1 MTASSGN
8 LIKLLE
14 KYWGFSTFR
23 GSQEKIIQTVIEQND
38 VLALLPT
45 GGGKSLCY
53 QLPAVAQDGIAIV
66 ISPLIALIQD
76 QVNSLKAK
84 GIKALGLTG
93 KLSQNEVIQCLDN
106 AAFGGYKLLYL
117 SPERLQQEIVLDRL
131 AELHISLI
139 AVDEAHCISQWG
151 HDFRPAYLQCHKI
164 RDIHPEVPIMALTAT
179 ATSRVL
185 SEIQEGLSLT
195 TKKVFKDSFYRP
207 NLAYTVLYRENK
219 KRALKDVINDHK
231 GSKIVYVRLR
241 RSAEKLKNELQQ
253 NGISALAYHG
263 GQAAADRKEAL
274 RSWTKGKT
282 SIMVATTAFGMGI
295 DKADVRA
302 VIHYEIPESIE
313 SYFQEGGRAGR
324 DGFPAK
330 AILIVGPNDEIQAR
344 RQFLSYL
351 PDLEMLKKVYSHL
364 VNHFQI
370 AYSEGQGITYPF
382 HFGTFCSTYDLEPRV
397 CFNALEILDQQGI
410 FALSQ
415 NFRHRS
421 MLQFTASKDQFWTYL
436 ESHPESR
443 GILELIVRN
452 YGGVFDAM
460 TYINMTSLIK
470 KGGGSESSIRKVLR
484 QLETDQIAKVEFQD
498 HDVEV
503 TFLEP
508 REDEKSIL
516 RRKDT
521 IEQNRSVKIN
531 NLEHMLAYVNNQDQC
546 RSGQLLAYFGE
557 EFGQKCGICDIC
569 LSDQPPYKQHKSSIK
584 KGVQD
589 ALRENSMSSD
599 ELVKNIQ
606 ADRSLVIECL
616 QELLEDELIRV
627 TLNNQYELT

>member
-1 MTASSGN
+1 MTASGN
-8 LIKLLE
+8 LIELLD

-23 GSQEKIIQTVIEQND
+23 GSQEEIIRAVLEKKD

-45 GGGKSLCY
+45 GGGKSLCF
-53 QLPAVAQDGIAIV
+53 QLPAIAQDGIAIV

-76 QVNSLKAK
+76 QVSSLKAK
-84 GIKALGLTG
+84 GVKALGITG
-93 KLSQNEVIQCLDN
+93 KLSQNEVVQCLDN

-131 AELHISLI
+131 AELNISLI

-164 RDIHPEVPIMALTAT
+164 REIHPEVPIIALTAT
-179 ATSRVL
+179 ATSRVI
-185 SEIQEGLSLT
+185 SEIQEGLALKT
-195 TKKVFKDSFYRP
+195 EQVFKDSFQRP
-207 NLAYTVLYRENK
+207 NLAYTVVYAENK
-219 KRALKDVINDHK
+219 KRALRDAINDHK
-231 GSKIVYVRLR
+231 GSKIIYVRLR
-241 RSAEKLKNELQQ
+241 RSAEKLKNEFLQ
-253 NGISALAYHG
+253 NGIIARAYHG
-263 GQAAADRKEAL
+263 GQSALERKEAL
-274 RSWTKGKT
+274 NSWMKGEA

-313 SYFQEGGRAGR
+313 SYFQEAGRAGR
-324 DGFPAK
+324 DGLAAK
-330 AILIVGPNDEIQAR
+330 AILIAGPNDETQAR

-351 PDLEMLKKVYSHL
+351 PDLNMLKKVYSHL
-364 VNHFQI
+364 VNHLQI

-382 HFGTFCSTYDLEPRV
+382 HFGSFCATYDLEPRM

-443 GILELIVRN
+443 NILELIVRS

-460 TYINMTSLIK
+460 TYINMTNLIK
-470 KGGGSESSIRKVLR
+470 KGGGSESSIRQVLS
-484 QLETDQIAKVEFQD
+484 QLETDQMAKVEFQD

-516 RRKDT
+516 RRRDS
-521 IEQNRSVKIN
+521 IEQNRSVKID
-531 NLEHMLAYVNNQDQC
+531 NLEQMLTYVNSKDQC
-546 RSGQLLAYFGE
+546 RSDQLLAYFGE
-557 EFGQKCGICDIC
+557 ELGKKCGICDVC
-569 LSDQPPYKQHKSSIK
+569 LSDQPQHKLYKSSVK
-584 KGVQD
+584 KGIRD
-589 ALRENSMSSD
+589 ALNTNPLSSD
-599 ELVKNIQ
+599 DLAKIVQ
-606 ADRSLVIECL
+606 ADRGLVIECL